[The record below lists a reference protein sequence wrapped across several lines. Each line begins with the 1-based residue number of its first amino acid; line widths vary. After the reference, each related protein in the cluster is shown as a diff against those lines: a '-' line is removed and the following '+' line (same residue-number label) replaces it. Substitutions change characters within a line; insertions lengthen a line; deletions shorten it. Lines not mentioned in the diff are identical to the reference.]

1 MCIKIPIELLNLFS
15 QNSICQKWGWIIE
28 SYSKHSYWVYVY
40 QNWYWIIE
48 KFWTECMC
56 IKITIELLNPT
67 SRIVSVKNRVELLNH
82 IQNIHIGYMCKSDF
96 TQTRTIIS
104 AIVNWQ
110 VYNDY
115 WRLQH
120 GHCYFNTLLIWIYI
134 INWWN

>member
-1 MCIKIPIELLNLFS
+1 MCIKIPIELLNLFSQNSICQKWGWIIESYSKHSYWVYVYQNWYWIIEKFWTECMCIKITIELLNLFS

-82 IQNIHIGYMCKSDF
+82 S
-96 TQTRTIIS
+96 
-104 AIVNWQ
+104 
-110 VYNDY
+110 
-115 WRLQH
+115 
-120 GHCYFNTLLIWIYI
+120 
-134 INWWN
+134 